1 MRNKLF
7 KIVLLPLGLP
17 ILVAAGLVGLTAM
30 GFLCLIVRCGD
41 SFF

>member
-1 MRNKLF
+1 MRNPFF
-7 KIVLLPLGLP
+7 KFVLIPIGLPVLL
-17 ILVAAGLVGLTAM
+17 VVGLVGLTAM